1 MHSRVVLFL
10 VCIGAWCDMPGQDLS
25 ISMAARCSLPL
36 NDPAQPGYHLD
47 LGYADTSWTIDWLR
61 VDYATAYL
69 FKTIDVITVDEQT
82 RSVGLACGWHLFQ
95 GHRIE
100 MRTGLQLRYAS
111 IRRWAGLGFS
121 NYNAGAYV
129 AQCVGSEVP
138 VQIAL
143 RLGRS
148 SPFHFFVEAV
158 PGYSHVLSQRSF
170 DRPEHTMRVRSTLNM
185 AFLAGFRMQV
195 DTR

>member
-1 MHSRVVLFL
+1 MY
-10 VCIGAWCDMPGQDLS
+10 GQEFTF
-25 ISMAARCSLPL
+25 SMAARCSLPL
-36 NDPAQPGYHLD
+36 NDPPQRSYHLD
-47 LGYADTSWTIDWLR
+47 LGYADTTWFIDWLR
-61 VDYATAYL
+61 IDHAAAHL
-69 FKTIDVITVDEQT
+69 FRTIDVITVDEQT

-100 MRTGLQLRYAS
+100 MRTGLQLRYAR
-111 IRRWAGLGFS
+111 IRRWVGLGFS
-121 NYNAGAYV
+121 NYNAGAFV

-143 RLGRS
+143 RLGRC

-170 DRPEHTMRVRSTLNM
+170 VRPDHTMRVRSTLNM
-185 AFLAGFRMQV
+185 AFLVGFRVQV